1 MVPVRALQ
9 LGVSPGKLKLGKPN
23 NGFPNPIP
31 ASPPNG
37 KNSGGAF
44 DDELLLLE
52 VVVVVVDPEVEPEV
66 AFDEEVVVIDEE
78 AVEDPEVG
86 SINIFIDGKPAAN
99 RLALN
104 ELRAAEDG

>member
-1 MVPVRALQ
+1 MVPVRALE
-9 LGVSPGKLKLGKPN
+9 LGVSPGRLKLGKPN
-23 NGFPNPIP
+23 NGLPKPIP

-37 KNSGGAF
+37 KKSGGAL
-44 DDELLLLE
+44 DDE
-52 VVVVVVDPEVEPEV
+52 VVVVVVEPDVELRVDFEDEVVIEGAVDEPEVE
-66 AFDEEVVVIDEE
+66 
-78 AVEDPEVG
+78 